1 MSTPT
6 KTPPALPAP
15 TPPAAA
21 PVRDID
27 DLPVHGPFEDRQQE
41 TARAIHKDSHDW
53 QVGGGVS
60 W

>member
-6 KTPPALPAP
+6 KTPPAPPA

-27 DLPVHGPFEDRQQE
+27 DLPVHGALEDRQQE
-41 TARAIHKDSHDW
+41 TARAIHKDSRDW
-53 QVGGGVS
+53 QWGVQP